1 MLIDFCFYTISHECC
16 SCENESTSCARSTYY
31 AVQKSK
37 AIVYSHLDSIQTYC
51 NDKIGRMIQA
61 HIQACGELL
70 NRIEDKTDQ
79 MLIEKEIAD
88 LKIILDLVR
97 YVN

>member
-1 MLIDFCFYTISHECC
+1 MSVAAVRMKVPLVLEAHIM
-16 SCENESTSCARSTYY
+16 RSK
-31 AVQKSK
+31 KSK
-37 AIVYSHLDSIQTYC
+37 AIVYSHLDSSQTYC